1 MAVVIGMAKQDLAA
15 AKDSSWIISDER
27 ACAIALYAASEET
40 RTIWM
45 VLDFMDFNLSVVNTL
60 KSAVAAATGLTAS
73 QVHILTTHNHGAGE
87 EHALEKLSPL
97 CATCALQAM
106 ATARPA
112 TMSMAFT
119 NIDKQ
124 VTYIRRMYIP
134 ELDAATTLF
143 YGTCEENG
151 FDSAP
156 HTEFVLKELEK
167 GELTYRGY
175 TETDRPYNPFP
186 NGDPCLFAAVFRDEQ
201 DQVIGSLVRFAAH
214 AICSYTDGICSSD
227 FPHYIRKE
235 MEESLGGTA
244 MFLNGP
250 CGNIA
255 PGFKSREGLSQLLG
269 HYLAQTALEALKD
282 QPQVPLTKLQD
293 AAVSVSLPV
302 CPDVLTQHVDLPEKM
317 PEDLP
322 ARIRYLEA
330 KRRSKKEDMAFLW
343 EKYSEGETTLKDT
356 IDVSV
361 GILQLENLTLVGFPG
376 ETFYETGEAVRQAFS
391 DKHIVTATEH
401 GRTVMYM
408 AVKEQMPLGG
418 YETVCRVTAPG
429 AAEILEDSVIAA
441 LKQRF

>member
-15 AKDSSWIISDER
+15 AKDSSWILSDER
-27 ACAIALYAASEET
+27 VCAIALYAASEET
-40 RTIWM
+40 QAIWM

-60 KSAVAAATGLTAS
+60 KNAVSAATGLTPS
-73 QVHILTTHNHGAGE
+73 QIHILTTHNHGSGVD
-87 EHALEKLSPL
+87 HALEKLSPL
-97 CATCALQAM
+97 CATCALQAI

-112 TMSMAFT
+112 TMSMAIT

-124 VTYIRRMYIP
+124 VSYIRRMYVP
-134 ELDAATTLF
+134 EIEAATTLF
-143 YGTCEENG
+143 YSACEENG
-151 FDSAP
+151 YDSAP
-156 HTEFVLKELEK
+156 HTEFILKELAE
-167 GELTYRGY
+167 GRLTYRGY
-175 TETDRPYNPFP
+175 TETNRPYKPFP

-214 AICSYTDGICSSD
+214 AICTYTDGILSSD

-235 MEESLGGTA
+235 MEETLGGTA

-255 PGFKSREGLSQLLG
+255 PGFKSRDGLSQRLG
-269 HYLAQTALEALKD
+269 HYLAQAALNALKD
-282 QPQVPLTKLQD
+282 QPKIPLTKLRD
-293 AAVSVSLPV
+293 TAVSISLPV
-302 CPDVLTQHVDLPEKM
+302 CPDILTRSVDMPDEM
-317 PEDLP
+317 PEDFP
-322 ARIRYLEA
+322 GRIRYLEA
-330 KRRSKKEDMAFLW
+330 QRRLEEDMDFLQ
-343 EKYSEGETTLKDT
+343 EKYREGESSLKDT

-361 GILQLENLTLVGFPG
+361 GILQLDDLTLVGFPG
-376 ETFYETGEAVRQAFS
+376 ETFYETGEAVRNAFP

-408 AVKEQMPLGG
+408 PVKKEMPLGG

>member
-143 YGTCEENG
+143 YGTCEENAY
-151 FDSAP
+151 DSAP
-156 HTEFVLKELEK
+156 HTEFVLKELAE
-167 GELTYRGY
+167 GRLTYRGY
-175 TETDRPYNPFP
+175 TETDRPYKPFP
-186 NGDPCLFAAVFRDEQ
+186 NGDTCLFAAVFRDEQ

-214 AICSYTDGICSSD
+214 AICTYTSGVCSSD

-235 MEESLGGTA
+235 MEETLGGTA

-250 CGNIA
+250 CANIA
-255 PGFKSREGLSQLLG
+255 PGFKSREGLAQRLG
-269 HYLAQTALEALKD
+269 HYLAQTALDALKD
-282 QPQVPLTKLQD
+282 QPQVPLTKLRD
-293 AAVSVSLPV
+293 TALSVSLPV
-302 CPDVLTQHVDLPEKM
+302 SPDVLSQKVDLPEEM

-322 ARIRYLEA
+322 GRLRYLEA
-330 KRRSKKEDMAFLW
+330 QDRMYTMDFLQ
-343 EKYSEGETTLKDT
+343 EKYREGESTLKDT

-361 GILQLENLTLVGFPG
+361 GILQLEDLTLVGFPG
-376 ETFYETGEAVRQAFS
+376 ETFYETGEAVRQAFPG
-391 DKHIVTATEH
+391 KHIVTATEH

-408 AVKEQMPLGG
+408 PVKKEMPLGG
-418 YETVCRVTAPG
+418 YEVSVCRVTAPG
-429 AAEILEDSVIAA
+429 AAEILEDSVKAA
-441 LKQRF
+441 LEQRL